1 MEAAPAA
8 NPVPTA
14 SFKAPSFRPPEPGA
28 PSRPA
33 DLASLV
39 GSALA
44 HLAGA
49 SALLAAL
56 AGAYTAKRRLGI
68 DIFPGVDVLPDPEIE
83 AWIDAM
89 VDLLGW

>member
-1 MEAAPAA
+1 MEAAP
-8 NPVPTA
+8 VPTA
-14 SFKAPSFRPPEPGA
+14 LAKTLGSNAPPRPT
-28 PSRPA
+28 
-33 DLASLV
+33 
-39 GSALA
+39 GSAGLAGSVLA

-49 SALLAAL
+49 SMLLAGL

-68 DIFPGVDVLPDPEIE
+68 DVFPGVDVLPDPRIE

>member
-8 NPVPTA
+8 VPILTA
-14 SFKAPSFRPPEPGA
+14 LAKTLGLGA
-28 PSRPA
+28 ASRPTGPA
-33 DLASLV
+33 GLV
-39 GSALA
+39 GLALA

-49 SALLAAL
+49 STLLTGL

-68 DIFPGVDVLPDPEIE
+68 DVVPGVDVLPDPQIE
-83 AWIDAM
+83 AWIDAV